1 VLARPPAR
9 LAVYVPAL
17 VGGGAERAA
26 AVLASG
32 FRAEGREVRLFVDFL
47 AEENRDFL
55 DPGVA
60 VTPLG
65 PSHAAS
71 VRALAR
77 HLAAGRADV
86 VLGVGGAANVK
97 LAAAQAIAA
106 AQALA
111 RVQAPRTRVPIVLS
125 YHGRSDVGRGRLG
138 LTAFTLAPLLTR
150 QAAATVCVS
159 QSLVRHLVEEWRGAA
174 ARVVSIPN
182 AIPVEEARPASSEA
196 QLRAREPVILTAG
209 RLAPEKDFATL
220 LRAVARLPA
229 PARLVILGEGPERA
243 ALEGLARDLGIAGR
257 VALPGYR
264 PSPWDSY
271 AQARVFALSS
281 RSEGFGNVVVEAL
294 ASGLPVVA
302 TDCGGPREILEDGRH
317 GALVPVGDVE
327 ALAAGIARA
336 LDAPG
341 DPVPRR
347 DRAARFATRR
357 VVGDYLALL
366 DAAAAGAVRAS

>member
-1 VLARPPAR
+1 MPDRAPAR
-9 LAVYVPAL
+9 IAVYVPAL

-47 AEENRDFL
+47 AAENRDFL
-55 DPGVA
+55 DPAVA

-65 PSHAAS
+65 RSHVAS

-77 HLAAGRADV
+77 HLASDCADV
-86 VLGVGGAANVK
+86 VLAVGGAANLK
-97 LAAAQAIAA
+97 LAA

-111 RVQAPRTRVPIVLS
+111 RARAPRTRVPIALS

-138 LTAFTLAPLLTR
+138 LAAFALAPLLTR
-150 QAAATVCVS
+150 RAAATVCVS

-174 ARVVSIPN
+174 ARVVAIPN
-182 AIPVEEARPASSEA
+182 AIPVEEAHPAASEA
-196 QLRAREPVILTAG
+196 ELRARAPVILSAG
-209 RLAPEKDFATL
+209 RLAREKDFATL

-229 PARLVILGEGPERA
+229 PARLVILGEGPERP
-243 ALEGLARDLGIAGR
+243 ALQALAQELGIADR

-264 PSPWDSY
+264 PSPWESY

-281 RSEGFGNVVVEAL
+281 LSEGFGNVVVEAL

-317 GALVPVGDVE
+317 GALMPVGDAE
-327 ALAAGIARA
+327 ALAAALARA

-341 DPVPRR
+341 DPGPRR
-347 DRAARFATRR
+347 ARAARFATRR